1 MPESIIATIIT
12 GVITLVGI
20 FVSASATLNKVT
32 NELDKANAL
41 QSKEIDHIKEEISE
55 MKKDIKEHNGY
66 ARMFA
71 ETMPVVQEKISI
83 ANHRIEDLERK
94 VN

>member
-1 MPESIIATIIT
+1 MSDAIITTIIT
-12 GVITLVGI
+12 GIITLVGI
-20 FVSASATLNKVT
+20 AVSASATLNKVT
-32 NELDKANAL
+32 SELDKANAI
-41 QSKEIDHIKEEISE
+41 QSKEIDHIKEEIAE

-71 ETMPVVQEKISI
+71 ETMPVVQEKISV
-83 ANHRIEDLERK
+83 ANHRIDDLERK